1 MTDSALKGLVQDAR
15 HIHSGM
21 ECRHAEWVL
30 LPYRSITTS
39 ILTMGKFGPQRMD
52 EIFLGLL
59 QHGVNT
65 RKEIAKRLGVDE
77 GEFIFTHLDVLLRNG
92 YVVEN
97 QGVYTLTE
105 QGESFASG
113 GHYEERLQKISY
125 EFCWGDMTAQIET
138 NVQIA
143 KKLDAYQL
151 RHQKLIDEYDLT
163 DKLIAHFNVENREND
178 MIFYDIASPERGRRF
193 YDRENHAKYAALF
206 YASKESGSNLGR
218 VDLRIR
224 NEKFDLCAA
233 LSRAANE
240 EEYWREQFEKIY
252 AKHIGSSS

>member
-15 HIHSGM
+15 YIHPGM

-30 LPYRSITTS
+30 LPYRSVTTS
-39 ILTMGKFGPQRMD
+39 ILAMGKFGPQRMD

-77 GEFIFTHLDVLLRNG
+77 DEFIFTHFDVLIRNG

-97 QGVYTLTE
+97 QDVCALTE
-105 QGESFASG
+105 QGESFVSG
-113 GHYEERLQKISY
+113 DHYEDRLQKISY
-125 EFCWGDMTAQIET
+125 EFCWGDVTAQIET

-143 KKLDAYQL
+143 GKLDAYKL
-151 RHQKLIDEYDLT
+151 RHQEHLDEDDLT
-163 DKLIAHFNVENREND
+163 DKLIAHFNAENREND
-178 MIFYDIASPERGRRF
+178 MVFYDIASTEGKRRF
-193 YDRENHAKYAALF
+193 YDKEKHAKYAALF
-206 YASKESGSNLGR
+206 YGPKEGGNSLGR

-224 NEKFDLCAA
+224 NEKFDLCTA

-252 AKHIGSSS
+252 AKRIGASS